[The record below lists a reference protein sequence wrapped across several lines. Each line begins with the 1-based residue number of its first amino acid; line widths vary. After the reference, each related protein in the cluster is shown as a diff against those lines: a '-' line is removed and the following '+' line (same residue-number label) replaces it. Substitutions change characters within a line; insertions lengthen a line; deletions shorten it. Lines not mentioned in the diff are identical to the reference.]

1 MLGEYYVY
9 AHKRLDTDA
18 IFYVG
23 KGKGNRAYRKYGRN
37 VHWTNIVNKVGHE
50 VLIITCNVTEEEA
63 FVQEINL
70 IKELRE
76 QGVSLCNMTEGGEG
90 SSGLLHTDE
99 QKTKISAALLGKAK
113 PESQKQKLS
122 ALLSSGNH
130 PIFSEAAR
138 EKNKGENHWAYGLTG
153 EDNPSYGRKDTPE
166 MIEAKRQR
174 MLGRKTGPCTEE
186 RREAIRKATAGVK
199 KSTTENMK
207 KPKVK
212 RECLICGKMVDP
224 GNLSRWHGEGKCSEV
239 LNACT

>member
-23 KGKGNRAYRKYGRN
+23 KGKGSRAYKHSSRN
-37 VHWTNIVNKVGHE
+37 GHWTNIVNKVGHE
-50 VLIITCNVTEEEA
+50 VIILTSNITEEEA
-63 FVQEINL
+63 FAQEIKL

-76 QGVSLCNMTEGGEG
+76 QGICLCNMTAGGEG

-99 QKTKISAALLGKAK
+99 QKAKISAALVGKAK

-130 PIFSEAAR
+130 PIFSQEAR

-153 EDNPSYGRKDTPE
+153 EDNPSYGRKDTLE
-166 MIEAKRQR
+166 MIEAKRLR
-174 MLGRKTGPCTEE
+174 MLGKKVGPCTEE
-186 RREAIRKATAGVK
+186 RREAIRKATTGVK

-212 RECLICGKMVDP
+212 QECSVCGKLVDP
-224 GNLSRWHGEGKCSEV
+224 GNLSRWHGIGKCSEAN
-239 LNACT
+239 NAN